1 MFRSLVLVRHAKS
14 SWEGSNLQD
23 FDRPLNKRGFENAP
37 MMGQR
42 LACNKYSADSIIS
55 SPAVRAITTA
65 EMIAS
70 EIGFDKN
77 HIRQEPAIYEAG
89 ISALLYVIANID
101 ENDQYVM
108 LVGHNPG
115 ITYLCNYICDFK
127 LENMPTCSV
136 VQIKFSI
143 RSWRDI
149 SKHSGELIDF
159 DYPKKKYQN

>member
-1 MFRSLVLVRHAKS
+1 MRHAKS
-14 SWEGSNLQD
+14 SWKGSNLRD

-42 LACNKYSADSIIS
+42 LANNKYSADSIIS

-77 HIRQEPAIYEAG
+77 HIRQESAIYEAG
-89 ISALLYVIANID
+89 ISALLYVIASIN
-101 ENDQYVM
+101 NNNHYAM

-115 ITYLCNYICDFK
+115 FTYLCNYLCDSQ
-127 LENMPTCSV
+127 LENIPTCGIV
-136 VQIKFSI
+136 KIKFSI
-143 RSWRDI
+143 ESWRHI
-149 SKHSGELIDF
+149 FKHSGELIDF
-159 DYPKKKYQN
+159 DYPKKK